1 MAKEIPYSLSELLF
15 NYLLEKNIKKILH
28 VFNYLEYKGWIELG
42 LIDYLAKS
50 LTQSITEN
58 NYLYSYDNYVI
69 DLWQLLLRHSTS
81 VFTNFTFFSF
91 VADLISLL
99 NKQTVTNNLSFSVN
113 KKLVPK
119 ITKMKVVYEY

>member
-1 MAKEIPYSLSELLF
+1 MLF